1 MSEYV
6 ICYIAKQNPIAMT
19 DIERTAEETRDFILD
34 TAETHLRRYGY
45 GRTTVVE
52 IARACG
58 MSHSNVYRF
67 FATKADIIDAVIK
80 RGLVQIEQA
89 LKKAIAQPKSA
100 ATRLE
105 TFILEL
111 HRLKKSSLT
120 DDPELFK
127 TMSIILQ
134 ALQSL
139 LVGIL
144 SDGVQTGEFQIA
156 DTQKAA
162 IAIWNATLKFHHP
175 LLVAEALAEP
185 TEEQAQMV
193 LKLLIRSLAL
203 GEV

>member
-1 MSEYV
+1 M
-6 ICYIAKQNPIAMT
+6 P

-67 FATKADIIDAVIK
+67 FATKADIVDAVIK
-80 RGLVQIEQA
+80 RGLVQTEQA
-89 LKKAIAQPKSA
+89 LKKAIARPKSA
-100 ATRLE
+100 AARLE
-105 TFILEL
+105 KFVLEL

-134 ALQSL
+134 EHRDVIGQHLQVLQSL

-162 IAIWNATLKFHHP
+162 IAVWNATLKFHHP

-193 LKLLIRSLAL
+193 LKLLIHSLAL